1 MDILAT
7 QRWRDRHHKW
17 IPRQALFQPADYAVD
32 VIPDRMAKPF
42 IERHHYSG
50 SYPASRLAI
59 GLFRQSQTGRSEERR
74 VGKEWVS
81 TCRSRWSRNHSNTKR
96 QHVRLQQIITP
107 R

>member
-59 GLFRQSQTGRSEERR
+59 GLFRQSQTGCDLEGVCVFSVPMNGRAEIGRASCGER
-74 VGKEWVS
+74 V
-81 TCRSRWSRNHSNTKR
+81 C
-96 QHVRLQQIITP
+96 Q
-107 R
+107 